1 MLVIKHLEISQSS
14 RLIISLLVSFVLGQI
29 QPLQASQ
36 IDESNSISPDRPRIG
51 LVLSGGGARGSAHI
65 GILKILEQNRIP
77 IDYIAGTSMGS
88 VIGALYASGMTADE
102 ITQALSKINWE
113 SVFDD
118 NGPRSEKT
126 TRDKADDRLY
136 QVDQQIGVKDGSIHL
151 PTALIQGQRFELILR
166 KLTLQASLIRDFD
179 KLPIPFRAIATDIT
193 TGEEVVIGKGDLSV
207 AIRASMA
214 VPGAFAAVEID
225 GRLLVDGGMANNL
238 PVSVVRDMGA
248 DIVIAIDIST
258 PLLKREELN
267 DALSVIDQLTG
278 LLTRG
283 NIERQ
288 ISGLS
293 ESDILIT
300 PELGSLSAAD
310 FSLYE
315 DAINIGTIAATKQL
329 HQLKPLAVSAA
340 DYTQHMATHNTDY
353 FQPPVIEFIR
363 INNNSTVNDEVL
375 RDRIQIKPGDL
386 LDTDIIDRGINEI
399 YTLGNYSHVSY
410 ALIEEKAK
418 TGLIITAREKEWG
431 TNSVQFGLE
440 LSTDLDGSSSFD
452 FSVAYTQ
459 KPINGL
465 NGEWRTIAV
474 LGENPTLLTEWYQPL
489 DNREKY
495 FINPIILGG
504 HQSFN
509 LYSGDNVFSKH
520 RIKQASV
527 ELWIGRNFANQT
539 SRLRVGVN
547 RATGNID
554 LLTGDPTDPRLKFDN
569 FDAAAFSTE
578 FRYDEFNT
586 VSFPT
591 SGSAMEIIYQASR
604 ESLGADTNYDQA
616 SIQAAAAYPLGT
628 GTLLFRGGFNTTLKD
643 KGTIDSLYQIGGFLN
658 LSGLQQNQLTA
669 QHTGILLTAY
679 MHKLNNSRYFST
691 YAGASLELGN
701 AWQDT
706 GDISMNNMLTA
717 GSIFVGAD
725 SPVGPVYIAFG
736 ASEGGDKSLYLFV
749 GSPWF

>member
-1 MLVIKHLEISQSS
+1 MLISQHLKISQST
-14 RLIISLLVSFVLGQI
+14 RLIISLLVSFVIGQI

-36 IDESNSISPDRPRIG
+36 TNEPNSSTPDRPRIG

-65 GILKILEQNRIP
+65 GILEILEQNHIP

-88 VIGALYASGMTADE
+88 VIGALYASGMTPDE
-102 ITQALSKINWE
+102 ITQALSKIDWE
-113 SVFDD
+113 SVFND

-238 PVSVVRDMGA
+238 PVNVVREMGA

-283 NIERQ
+283 NVERQ
-288 ISGLS
+288 INGLS
-293 ESDILIT
+293 EKDILII
-300 PELGSLSAAD
+300 PEMGNLSAAD
-310 FSLYE
+310 FSRYE
-315 DAINIGTIAATKQL
+315 DAINIGITAATKQL
-329 HQLKPLAVSAA
+329 TQLKSLSISPE
-340 DYTQHMATHNTDY
+340 DYTRHTATHNMDY
-353 FQPPVIEFIR
+353 FQRPVIEFIH
-363 INNNSTVNDEVL
+363 IDNNSIVNDEVL
-375 RDRIQIKPGDL
+375 RDRLQIKPGDL

-399 YTLGNYSHVSY
+399 YTLGNYSHVGY
-410 ALIEEKAK
+410 AIIEEKAK
-418 TGLIITAREKEWG
+418 TGLKITAREKVWG
-431 TNSVQFGLE
+431 TNGIQFGLE

-474 LGENPTLLTEWYQPL
+474 LGENPSLLSEWYQPL

-504 HQSFN
+504 HQTFN
-509 LYSGDNVFSKH
+509 IYSGDSVFSKH
-520 RIKQASV
+520 RIKLASA
-527 ELWIGRNFANQT
+527 ELWLGRNFGNQT
-539 SRLRVGVN
+539 SRLRFGIS
-547 RATGNID
+547 RATGSID
-554 LLTGDPTDPRLKFDN
+554 LLTGDPTDTRLQLEN
-569 FDAAAFSTE
+569 FDAASFSTE

-591 SGSAMEIIYQASR
+591 SGSALEIIYLASR
-604 ESLGADTNYDQA
+604 ESLGAETDYDQA
-616 SIQAAAAYPLGT
+616 GIQAAGAYPLGT
-628 GTLLFRGGFNTTLKD
+628 GTLLLRGGFNTTLKD

-658 LSGLQQNQLTA
+658 LSGLQQNQLAA
-669 QHTGILLTAY
+669 QHSGLLLAAY
-679 MHKLNNSRYFST
+679 MHKLNHSRYFST
-691 YAGASLELGN
+691 YAGASIELGN
-701 AWQDT
+701 AWQDRS
-706 GDISMNNMLTA
+706 DISMNNMLTA
-717 GSIFVGAD
+717 GSVFLGTD

-736 ASEGGDKSLYLFV
+736 ASESGEKSLYLFI